1 MTPSIQCDPAEP
13 ADQGPHEEPMAEEAF
28 EALFRAHFNFV
39 YRNLARLGVP
49 PSAVE
54 DAAQEVFVVVLRRGE
69 SAESMRGWIF
79 GIVRRIAWRY
89 RRGSA
94 RRVRLEHALTMTA
107 PPPTDGPA
115 AVAEREARVL
125 LDGFLERLDEDKRA
139 VFLLAEL
146 EQMTGPE
153 IAKALCVKE
162 NTVYSRLRAARQAFD
177 RTFSRMRRAEHRALR
192 EGPYEDDRT
201 LRLSQ
206 ARRAHEPK
214 PETRQRAWVALFGAP
229 KGAATAAAGAATA
242 GAATTGAEG
251 GASTASTWG
260 AGKATAAAAIGAPAK
275 AGLAGSIGLAAGGGA
290 KLIVAAVVGLAS
302 VLLVASKRPTES
314 TSGPA
319 SAGAIA
325 SLEAELAP
333 PRSAPDGE
341 APAVEPKPAR
351 SEEGEPAAPGPDSSG
366 PFAALARAKA
376 RREASREGRPSTSAD
391 GSTASPRGGPARVP
405 PSSTVQ
411 RPRVARPDAEDHG
424 SSGGHGLAAVTKLD
438 DDALRREFEIMR
450 RAREEIRAHAWSR
463 AKLLLE
469 RHARHF
475 PEGALAEERRLSL
488 VSVLCALGDTVAAKA
503 EIATIRALDPA
514 GSVAERAT
522 ATCPDLS

>member
-1 MTPSIQCDPAEP
+1 MPSIPCDPADP
-13 ADQGPHEEPMAEEAF
+13 ADPADLGPHEQPMAEEAF

-94 RRVRLEHALTMTA
+94 RRVRLEHALTVTA

-153 IAKALCVKE
+153 IAKALSVKE

-192 EGPYEDDRT
+192 EGPYEDDRS
-201 LRLSQ
+201 LRLSH

-229 KGAATAAAGAATA
+229 KGAATAAAGAARA
-242 GAATTGAEG
+242 GAEG

-260 AGKATAAAAIGAPAK
+260 AGKAAAAATLGAPAK

-302 VLLVASKRPTES
+302 VLLVASKRPTET

-319 SAGAIA
+319 SAGAVA
-325 SLEAELAP
+325 SLEAEPSP

-341 APAVEPKPAR
+341 APAVEPRPAP
-351 SEEGEPAAPGPDSSG
+351 SEGGESAAPGTDSSG

-376 RREASREGRPSTSAD
+376 RREASREGRPTAPAD
-391 GSTASPRGGPARVP
+391 GSIASPRGGPARVP

-411 RPRVARPDAEDHG
+411 RPRAARPDAEGHG
-424 SSGGHGLAAVTKLD
+424 SSGGHELAAVTKVD
-438 DDALRREFEIMR
+438 DDALRREFEMMR

-463 AKLLLE
+463 AKMLLE

-488 VSVLCALGDTVAAKA
+488 VSVLCALGETVAAKA
-503 EIATIRALDPA
+503 EIATIRALDPG
-514 GSVAERAT
+514 GSIVERAT